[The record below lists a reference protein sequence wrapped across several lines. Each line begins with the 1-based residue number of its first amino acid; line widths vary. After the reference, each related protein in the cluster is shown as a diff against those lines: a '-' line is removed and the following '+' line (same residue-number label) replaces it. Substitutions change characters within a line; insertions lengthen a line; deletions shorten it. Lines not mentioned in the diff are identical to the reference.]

1 MLLAFTAASAPLSI
15 SGMQIG
21 MVALAVPAAA
31 GVGRSW
37 NVVRRTPLDGVLA
50 IFAISRSRTR

>member
-15 SGMQIG
+15 SEMQIG
-21 MVALAVPAAA
+21 MVALAVLAAA

-37 NVVRRTPLDGVLA
+37 SVVRRTPLDGVLA